1 MRRTTT
7 LLFALITASLSSGCA
22 RSPCER
28 VSDSQ
33 DALVER
39 VQTCRPD
46 VANTREY
53 DVAACEQRQSDKCTE
68 EQAEL
73 VASYIECA
81 FSKGTCENYEQDRY
95 NQEVARCA
103 EQHKGID
110 LACLQALLN
119 K

>member
-7 LLFALITASLSSGCA
+7 LLFALITASISSGCA

-46 VANTREY
+46 VVGTRAF
-53 DVAACEQRQSDKCTE
+53 DVAACEQKQAEKCTE

-73 VASYIECA
+73 VASYVECA
-81 FSKGTCENYEQDRY
+81 FSKGTCENYEQDRF
-95 NQEVARCA
+95 NEEVVRCA
-103 EQHKGID
+103 QEHKGMD
-110 LACLQALLN
+110 LACLEAILN